1 MTVGLER
8 RERRMAEE
16 AIMKRK
22 SRKDRTYELVC
33 TENLGRKTE
42 LMRVS
47 ERAVGRGGRSSLGGG
62 PSEERF
68 RCDLHVTAPSL

>member
-1 MTVGLER
+1 MVAVGLER

-16 AIMKRK
+16 AIMKGK
-22 SRKDRTYELVC
+22 NRKDRTYEPVC

-47 ERAVGRGGRSSLGGG
+47 ERARGLEYRPRWSELARARSG
-62 PSEERF
+62 
-68 RCDLHVTAPSL
+68 